1 MANSGPGWETIDRAW
16 CWMQTDHEN
25 ERLRRERED
34 TGEPLLPPDSPAS
47 AMQSPSTR

>member
-16 CWMQTDHEN
+16 WWLQADREN

-34 TGEPLLPPDSPAS
+34 TGEPLLPPDSPAGAQTLLS
-47 AMQSPSTR
+47 R